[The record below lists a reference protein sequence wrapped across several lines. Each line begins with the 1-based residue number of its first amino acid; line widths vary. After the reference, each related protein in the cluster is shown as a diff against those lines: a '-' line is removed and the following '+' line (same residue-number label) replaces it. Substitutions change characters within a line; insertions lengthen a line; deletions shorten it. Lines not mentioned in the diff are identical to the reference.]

1 LGSKTLLAAV
11 AILLLGLSPAA
22 VLAETAITFQT
33 DHQGAGGGEYD
44 GFASITISGN
54 VNPPPASGSVLVT
67 VTNPLGVVMDSSPE
81 PWQPGTGMFEDTVVT
96 GCTPAWIGGTYT
108 ITIALAGSP
117 QIVSSETFNYIVDS
131 PALDTV
137 SVNASPQSVSGS
149 GTVTISG
156 AVEAC
161 SGSAA
166 LASVVLT
173 VKNPSG
179 STVYSNVAQPISK
192 SSPEN
197 GNYSVNLA
205 AGETPQWIPGTYTI
219 SAFFTS
225 TQSVGTPATA
235 AATFIYTGNTTLSSS
250 LSTTQSTSISTT
262 SQATSSATSA
272 QSATSSAP
280 ATTSAPISA
289 TTNGS
294 GASPLIYIVAIA
306 IAAGVAGTFV
316 GLRGR
321 QKSPKT

>member
-1 LGSKTLLAAV
+1 
-11 AILLLGLSPAA
+11 
-22 VLAETAITFQT
+22 
-33 DHQGAGGGEYD
+33 
-44 GFASITISGN
+44 
-54 VNPPPASGSVLVT
+54 
-67 VTNPLGVVMDSSPE
+67 MDSNPE
-81 PWQPGTGMFEDTVVT
+81 PWQPGTGMFEDTVIT

-108 ITIALAGSP
+108 ITIALSGSP
-117 QIVSSETFNYIVDS
+117 QVVSSEIFNYIVDS

-137 SVNASPQSVSGS
+137 SVKATPQSVSGS

-179 STVYSNVAQPISK
+179 SQVFSDVVQPISTT
-192 SSPEN
+192 SSEN

-205 AGETPQWIPGTYTI
+205 AGETPLWIPGTYTI

-235 AATFIYTGNTTLSSS
+235 AATFIYTGNSTLSSS
-250 LSTTQSTSISTT
+250 SSTSQSTSI
-262 SQATSSATSA
+262 QATSQTTSSAASA

-280 ATTSAPISA
+280 ATT
-289 TTNGS
+289 NKS
-294 GASPLIYIVAIA
+294 GASPLPYIVAIA

-316 GLRGR
+316 VLRGR